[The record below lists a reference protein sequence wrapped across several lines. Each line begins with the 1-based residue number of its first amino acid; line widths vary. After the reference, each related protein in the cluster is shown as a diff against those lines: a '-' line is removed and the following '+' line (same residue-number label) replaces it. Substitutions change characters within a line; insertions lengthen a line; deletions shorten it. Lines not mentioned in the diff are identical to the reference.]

1 MYSNVCGCGRWRKV
15 AADRMKRM
23 CRECGVRECDCMCAN
38 ACKGGEFA
46 NVVEY
51 GRCGM
56 RCNVEGDENVLECV
70 PPRENVYEGG
80 W

>member
-1 MYSNVCGCGRWRKV
+1 
-15 AADRMKRM
+15 
-23 CRECGVRECDCMCAN
+23 MCAN

-70 PPRENVYEGG
+70 PPRVNVYEGG